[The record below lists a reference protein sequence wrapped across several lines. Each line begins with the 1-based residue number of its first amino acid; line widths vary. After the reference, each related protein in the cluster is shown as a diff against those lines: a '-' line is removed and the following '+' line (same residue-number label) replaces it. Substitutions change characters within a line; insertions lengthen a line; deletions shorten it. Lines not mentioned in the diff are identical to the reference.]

1 MASGVLYGIGIGP
14 GDPELITLKGLRLL
28 RAAPVVAA
36 FAKAGRTGHA
46 WTIVEPHLR
55 DEQVRIR
62 MDYPFTTEIPVTD
75 PRYHQQMRAFYD
87 SCAEHLAEQ
96 LSRGLDVAVICEG
109 DPFFYGSY
117 IYMHERLATRFDT
130 S

>member
-87 SCAEHLAEQ
+87 SYAEHLAEQ